1 MRGLPEVPGP
11 VRELVKRLE
20 NAGFETWTVGG
31 EVRDSLLGM
40 SSGRNEWD
48 LATRATPKQMRKLFD
63 RTVPLGVEYGTMGVF
78 ASDGELYEITTFRHD
93 VITYGR
99 KAVVAFA
106 STLDEDLARRDFTIN
121 AIAWHPRR
129 KVLHDPHGGRRDL
142 EDRVLRAVG
151 DPAQRFRED
160 YLRVL
165 RGLRF
170 AGALKFEIH
179 PDTWA
184 GMREAVPGLAGLS
197 MERVREELLKV
208 MDAARPSRALALYE
222 TSGARAVILPQLSE
236 GIGPGALAT
245 IDAVPQEGAHTRIAA
260 LLACGFGENAN
271 RGAVTELLRGLRFSN
286 AETDRIAVAVGGG
299 LGPERR
305 LVDDAVAR
313 RRWLSSLGRRSAGD
327 VFQLWTAA
335 LDAGTAPVADNDVRH
350 VIAAVQRD
358 LDRRVPMSVNEL
370 AVAGRDLVALGWTPG
385 PRVGRTLQRLLEA
398 VWGDPSLNDRAT
410 LLEIAAE
417 EPPSS

>member
-1 MRGLPEVPGP
+1 MKGLPDVPGP

-20 NAGFETWTVGG
+20 EAGFETWTVGG
-31 EVRDSLLGM
+31 EVRDALLERP
-40 SSGRNEWD
+40 SGRNEWD
-48 LATRATPKQMRKLFD
+48 LATRATPGQMRRLFA
-63 RTVPLGVEYGTMGVF
+63 RTVPLGVQYGTVGVR

-106 STLDEDLARRDFTIN
+106 DTLDEDLARRDFTIN

-129 KVLHDPHGGRRDL
+129 KVLHDPYGGRRDL
-142 EDRVLRAVG
+142 ESRLLRTVG

-170 AGALKFEIH
+170 AGALGLEIH

-184 GMREAVPGLAGLS
+184 GMLEAVSGLAGLS

-208 MDAARPSRALALYE
+208 MEAAEPSRALALYE
-222 TSGARAVILPQLSE
+222 ASGARAVILPQLRE
-236 GIGPGALAT
+236 GIGARALAT
-245 IDAVPQEGAHTRIAA
+245 IDALPGNEVHARVAA
-260 LLACGFGENAN
+260 LLIFGFGGDPDRA
-271 RGAVTELLRGLRFSN
+271 AAAELLRSLRFSN
-286 AETDRIAVAVGGG
+286 AETERIAAAASGG

-305 LVDDAVAR
+305 LVEDVVAR
-313 RRWLSSLGRRSAGD
+313 RRWLSSLGQRSMPD
-327 VFQLWTAA
+327 VLQLWTAA
-335 LDAGTAPVADNDVRH
+335 LAAGTAPVADDDARGVMDG
-350 VIAAVQRD
+350 VQRD
-358 LDRRVPMSVNEL
+358 LDDHVPLSTHEL
-370 AVAGRDLVALGWTPG
+370 AIAGRDLVALGWTPG
-385 PRVGRTLQRLLEA
+385 PRVGRTLQWLLEA

-410 LLEIAAE
+410 LIEIAAE
-417 EPPSS
+417 EPVAS

>member
-1 MRGLPEVPGP
+1 MRGLPDVPGP
-11 VRELVKRLE
+11 VRELVERLE
-20 NAGFETWTVGG
+20 EEGFETWTVGG
-31 EVRDSLLGM
+31 EVRDSLLGRP
-40 SSGRNEWD
+40 SGRNEWD
-48 LATRATPKQMRKLFD
+48 LATRATPKQMRRLFD
-63 RTVPLGVEYGTMGVF
+63 RTVPLGVEYGTVGVF

-129 KVLHDPHGGRRDL
+129 RVLHDPHGGRRDL
-142 EDRVLRAVG
+142 ENRVLRAVG
-151 DPAQRFRED
+151 DPAHRFRED

-170 AGALKFEIH
+170 AGALALDIH

-184 GMREAVPGLAGLS
+184 GMLKAVPGLAGLS

-208 MDAARPSRALALYE
+208 MEAARPSRTLALYE
-222 TSGARAVILPQLSE
+222 TSGARTVILPQLSE
-236 GIGPGALAT
+236 GIGPRALAT
-245 IDAVPQEGAHTRIAA
+245 IDAVPREDAHTRMAA

-271 RGAVTELLRGLRFSN
+271 RNAVTELLRGLRFSN
-286 AETDRIAVAVGGG
+286 AETERIAVAVSGG
-299 LGPERR
+299 LGPDRC

-313 RRWLSSLGRRSAGD
+313 RRWLSSLGRRAAGD
-327 VFQLWTAA
+327 IFQLWTAA
-335 LDAGTAPVADNDVRH
+335 LGAGTTPAPEDDLHRVMT
-350 VIAAVQRD
+350 AVQRD
-358 LDRRVPMSVNEL
+358 IDNRVPMSVHEL

-385 PRVGRTLQRLLEA
+385 PRVGRTLQRLLQA

-417 EPPSS
+417 ESA

>member
-1 MRGLPEVPGP
+1 MPGP
-11 VRELVKRLE
+11 VRELVERLE
-20 NAGFETWTVGG
+20 EAGFETWTVGG
-31 EVRDSLLGM
+31 EVRDSLLG
-40 SSGRNEWD
+40 SPSDRNEWD
-48 LATRATPKQMRKLFD
+48 LATRATPKQMRRLFD
-63 RTVPLGVEYGTMGVF
+63 RTVPLGVDYGTVGVF

-99 KAVVAFA
+99 RAVVAFA

-121 AIAWHPRR
+121 AIAWHPGRE
-129 KVLHDPHGGRRDL
+129 VLHDPHGGQRDL

-170 AGALKFEIH
+170 AGALNLEIH
-179 PDTWA
+179 PDTWE

-208 MDAARPSRALALYE
+208 MDAVRPSRALALYE
-222 TSGARAVILPQLSE
+222 TSGACAVILPQLSE
-236 GIGPGALAT
+236 GIGPPALAT
-245 IDAVPQEGAHTRIAA
+245 IDAVPRDRAHTRIAA

-271 RGAVTELLRGLRFSN
+271 RRAVTELLRGLRFSN
-286 AETDRIAVAVGGG
+286 ADTERIAVAVGGG

-327 VFQLWTAA
+327 VLQLWTAA
-335 LDAGTAPVADNDVRH
+335 LDAGTAPVADNDVHR
-350 VIAAVQRD
+350 VMARVQRD
-358 LDRRVPMSVNEL
+358 IDHRVPMSVHEL

-385 PRVGRTLQRLLEA
+385 PRVGRTLQRLLQA

-417 EPPSS
+417 ESA

>member
-1 MRGLPEVPGP
+1 MSGLPDVPGP

-20 NAGFETWTVGG
+20 GAGFETWTVGG
-31 EVRDSLLGM
+31 EVRDSLLGTP
-40 SSGRNEWD
+40 SGRNEWD
-48 LATRATPKQMRKLFD
+48 LATRATPKQMRRLFD
-63 RTVPLGVEYGTMGVF
+63 RTVPVGVEYGTVGVF
-78 ASDGELYEITTFRHD
+78 ASDDEMYEITTFRHD

-106 STLDEDLARRDFTIN
+106 NTLDEDLARRDFTIN

-129 KVLHDPHGGRRDL
+129 EVLHDPHGGQQDL
-142 EDRVLRAVG
+142 ENRVLRAVG

-170 AGALKFEIH
+170 AGALRLEIH

-184 GMREAVPGLAGLS
+184 GMLEAVPGLAGLS
-197 MERVREELLKV
+197 VERVREELLKV
-208 MDAARPSRALALYE
+208 MDSARPSRALALYE

-236 GIGPGALAT
+236 GIGPRALAT
-245 IDAVPQEGAHTRIAA
+245 IDAVPREDAHTRMAA
-260 LLACGFGENAN
+260 LLVCGFGEDAGRNE
-271 RGAVTELLRGLRFSN
+271 VTGLLRGLRFSN
-286 AETDRIAVAVGGG
+286 AKTERIAVAVGGG

-313 RRWLSSLGRRSAGD
+313 RRWLSSLGWRSAGD
-327 VFQLWTAA
+327 VLQLWTAA
-335 LDAGTAPVADNDVRH
+335 LGAGTTPAPKDDVHR
-350 VIAAVQRD
+350 VRTAVQRD
-358 LDRRVPMSVNEL
+358 IDNRVPMSVHEL

-398 VWGDPSLNDRAT
+398 VWRDPSLNDRAT
-410 LLEIAAE
+410 LLDLAAK
-417 EPPSS
+417 EPPPS